1 MSAAVTFPWGGKARR
16 SDTVVPANAL
26 VPYPVAQTLR
36 RQYLWLRRCPQ
47 CQKARLYRADQRT
60 CSQTCGKAFSHWRR
74 PQQEKRLRAIQVLS
88 AQAKVRAR
96 DARIA
101 RECAGLTAV
110 EAYALAYRR
119 GYAAGHLA
127 GTTGARPLHVIASQ
141 EVA

>member
-1 MSAAVTFPWGGKARR
+1 MSAPVTFPWGGRARR
-16 SDTVVPANAL
+16 ADTVAPANAL

-60 CSQTCGKAFSHWRR
+60 CSQACGNAFGHWRR
-74 PQQEKRLRAIQVLS
+74 PCQERRLRALQKLA
-88 AQAKVRAR
+88 AQAKVRHR
-96 DARIA
+96 QARIA
-101 RECAGLTAV
+101 RECAGLTV
-110 EAYALAYRR
+110 LEAYTLAYRR

-127 GTTGARPLHVIASQ
+127 GQTGARPLAVVATQ